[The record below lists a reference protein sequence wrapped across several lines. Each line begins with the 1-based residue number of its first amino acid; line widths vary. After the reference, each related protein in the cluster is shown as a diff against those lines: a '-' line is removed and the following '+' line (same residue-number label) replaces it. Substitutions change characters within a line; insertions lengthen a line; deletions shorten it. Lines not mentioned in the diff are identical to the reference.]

1 MVRAAIPKGH
11 SKMLPSINDSL
22 QRKFILIAFLSVL
35 LLATVVSFFVAT
47 KTRSALYN
55 ATEQKGRMLAQ
66 TVSALIINELIYEK
80 LGLVE
85 EGGLIDNYVREL
97 YLRQDLELRYV
108 AVLDNQ
114 LQVIS
119 HSDFSEFGKY
129 YQDPFV
135 KNAQHAHDVLVKTDT
150 LSPSQIDTLEFA
162 APLSIEGKR
171 WGVLLFALSLES
183 VQREAKTILFQIL
196 TLAGMALALLFILI
210 YFLSH
215 RFIRPI
221 IDLSQAM
228 EEVEVGMVEKTIPVK
243 GKDELSRLAESYNQ
257 MVRRIRDTNEE
268 MKLAHEKL
276 LHSEKLATLGVLSS
290 SVAHRIN
297 NPLGG
302 LFNCVRMLK
311 RKGGDAEFRENYL
324 TLVEEGLDSIEET
337 VGQLLW
343 TAGKRDGE
351 EKSSDVA
358 GVLAGV
364 VKFLDYRMGKQNIVF
379 IDAITEGLMIPVAPH
394 DLEEIFLNTMINA
407 IQAMED
413 GGRLTVTARKQW
425 NLIIIHIEDTGTGIP
440 KDKLN
445 KVFNLFYSTKKAGE
459 GTGLGMWMTYELVVK
474 YKGTIELQSEEGTG
488 TIVTITIPGAV

>member
-1 MVRAAIPKGH
+1 
-11 SKMLPSINDSL
+11 
-22 QRKFILIAFLSVL
+22 
-35 LLATVVSFFVAT
+35 
-47 KTRSALYN
+47 
-55 ATEQKGRMLAQ
+55 
-66 TVSALIINELIYEK
+66 
-80 LGLVE
+80 
-85 EGGLIDNYVREL
+85 
-97 YLRQDLELRYV
+97 
-108 AVLDNQ
+108 
-114 LQVIS
+114 
-119 HSDFSEFGKY
+119 
-129 YQDPFV
+129 
-135 KNAQHAHDVLVKTDT
+135 
-150 LSPSQIDTLEFA
+150 
-162 APLSIEGKR
+162 
-171 WGVLLFALSLES
+171 
-183 VQREAKTILFQIL
+183 
-196 TLAGMALALLFILI
+196 MALALLFVLI

-243 GKDELSRLAESYNQ
+243 GRDEMARLAESYNQ

-358 GVLAGV
+358 RVLAGV
-364 VKFLDYRMGKQNIVF
+364 VKFLDYRMGKQKIVYTDS
-379 IDAITEGLMIPVAPH
+379 IAADLVIPVAPH
-394 DLEEIFLNTMINA
+394 DLEEILLNTMINA
-407 IQAMED
+407 IQAMEN

-425 NLIIIHIEDTGTGIP
+425 NSIIIHIEDTGTGIP
-440 KDKLN
+440 KDKLD

-459 GTGLGMWMTYELVVK
+459 GTGLGMWMTYELVAK

-488 TIVTITIPGAV
+488 TIVTITIPEAV

>member
-1 MVRAAIPKGH
+1 
-11 SKMLPSINDSL
+11 MLQSISNSL
-22 QRKFILIAFLSVL
+22 QKKFILITFMSVL
-35 LLATVVSFFVAT
+35 VIAVLVSVFVAR

-66 TVSALIINELIYEK
+66 TVSALIINELIYEQ

-97 YLRQDLELRYV
+97 HEREELELVFV
-108 AVLDNQ
+108 AVLNDH

-129 YQDPFV
+129 YEEPFV
-135 KNAQHAHDVLVKTDT
+135 KSAQLARKVLVQKAQIQDT
-150 LSPSQIDTLEFA
+150 NIDALEFA
-162 APLSIEGKR
+162 TPLSIEGKR
-171 WGVLLFALSLES
+171 WGVLLFSLSLGTVEK
-183 VQREAKTILFQIL
+183 EAKAILFQIL
-196 TLAGMALALLFILI
+196 LLTFMALVLLFLLV
-210 YFLSH
+210 YFLSQ

-228 EEVEVGMVEKTIPVK
+228 AEVEIGMVEKTIPVK
-243 GKDELSRLAESYNQ
+243 GNDELSQLAESYNE

-302 LFNCVRMLK
+302 LFNCVRMLR
-311 RKGGDAEFRENYL
+311 RKGDEPEFRENYL

-351 EKSSDVA
+351 EKECEIIT
-358 GVLAGV
+358 VLSGV
-364 VKFLDYRMGKQNIVF
+364 VKFLDYRMGRQNISYS
-379 IDAITEGLMIPVAPH
+379 ESIPPELKVSVPPH
-394 DLEEIFLNTMINA
+394 DLEEIFLNTMINS
-407 IQAMED
+407 IQAMEN
-413 GGRLTVTARKQW
+413 GGQLAVSARREGRNIALQ
-425 NLIIIHIEDTGTGIP
+425 IEDTGTGIP
-440 KDKLN
+440 RDKVS
-445 KVFNLFYSTKKAGE
+445 KVFDLFYSTKKAGE
-459 GTGLGMWMTYELVVK
+459 GTGLGMWMTYELVAK
-474 YKGTIELQSEEGTG
+474 YKGTIDLQSTEGVG
-488 TIVTITIPGAV
+488 TSVNISIPETK